1 MCGWREKQREK
12 SQNQKHQRKGDP
24 EKGNRRKKK
33 EKEKQP
39 LKAPDDLLEHQ
50 IRYPIAKVI
59 NLLHR
64 RLELYLV
71 KERPQRPPIRFELL
85 HHIPQGRALMHH
97 PLLIELVRNRALV
110 PHQLLQ
116 PRAPID
122 VRDRLGEKGGQ
133 TLTIRHPAE
142 RVEDGDVRIAVGNPI
157 SHVVVPQERVDHLG
171 EIRRREKAG
180 NGRVQLHPATTPL
193 IIIIVRSRRRRPRRR
208 LQPNTQNPQRAY
220 QRVLK
225 LAHLLV
231 RFGDEELDV
240 RLPVLLAP
248 RVH

>member
-1 MCGWREKQREK
+1 
-12 SQNQKHQRKGDP
+12 
-24 EKGNRRKKK
+24 
-33 EKEKQP
+33 
-39 LKAPDDLLEHQ
+39 
-50 IRYPIAKVI
+50 
-59 NLLHR
+59 
-64 RLELYLV
+64 
-71 KERPQRPPIRFELL
+71 
-85 HHIPQGRALMHH
+85 MHH

-142 RVEDGDVRIAVGNPI
+142 RVEDGDVRITVGNPI

-193 IIIIVRSRRRRPRRR
+193 IIIIVIRSRRRRPRRR

-248 RVH
+248 RVHGRCEARFRSEDAVEAAERFEYGDRAHFGAAVPDCAC